1 VGSRIINGEAAEVFW
16 FSVFPGC
23 SWNLSAGNLPR
34 SALEMHRPDLVVR
47 AL

>member
-1 VGSRIINGEAAEVFW
+1 VGSRIINGEMILVFW
-16 FSVFPGC
+16 FSVFPGR

-34 SALEMHRPDLVVR
+34 SALQMQRTDLAVR